1 MKKVP
6 PYKTP
11 FKNFYTK
18 LFRKVFPTSSGK
30 KFISFMFSIKKEFLL
45 ALLLLALSLLSAFAP
60 AIFAGRVL
68 FLEVIEDPNNL
79 FSFYPWNVF
88 SASLYHA
95 GHFPLYNPFNACGVP
110 LLANLQSAPLYPLH
124 LLLFLRPTLS
134 AFDVFLILRLFLV
147 GVGIYLFSCKIELS
161 HQSAIG
167 AMLCAVFGGFFVRY
181 RSMVHLNV
189 EVLLPWAF
197 WAVSR
202 VSAIRSW
209 KNFVILT
216 AILSVSL
223 LGGNAESSFF
233 VFLCAL
239 LWAVWL
245 RLFDKTANLILTMFA
260 MITSILISSAQI
272 LPFLEYLPH
281 TWHIH
286 KPGAG
291 AQWLDPRL
299 SVGFLTP
306 FLFPAKPGIPP
317 YVGGVAISLALVGA
331 SKNKKS
337 LFFLLLSFFLL
348 GLVYPIPGFKWLT
361 YLPMFNQI
369 ASYKYGLAPLTIAIA
384 ILAGFGIEAL
394 IKKNISPRKYLR
406 SAFAVAVFASFF
418 VLGALII
425 GEQVNYLALVF
436 MVSLLVVACLF
447 VFFAPLRHGI
457 CALLGIELIAYF
469 FATPTRTL
477 INPSQIAN
485 SPSLQYLTERKNEG
499 RLASSLGAGF
509 LPNLNLLLGVH
520 EVGLFDALYPK
531 NYLTAVSNALGFEW
545 KKAEKFFK
553 EHAYQ
558 FPVTT
563 GSTFSPIWDELGV
576 KFFLGKDLAISTEK
590 ELVTGL
596 WENKNAKPLVEM
608 NGTTLPPISSDFWS
622 YNLPSDLPTGTI
634 IFRYNYLPGW
644 RCWIGE
650 REVKIK
656 KNSLGFMEVETN
668 SHKQLALRY
677 MPYSFR
683 IGLWMMLTTIFTI
696 SLTFIAIPI
705 KNFLRKT
712 F

>member
-1 MKKVP
+1 M
-6 PYKTP
+6 
-11 FKNFYTK
+11 
-18 LFRKVFPTSSGK
+18 L
-30 KFISFMFSIKKEFLL
+30 SIKKELLL
-45 ALLLLALSLLSAFAP
+45 ALLLLGLSLLSAFVP
-60 AIFAGRVL
+60 AILAGKVL

-88 SASLYHA
+88 SASLYQ
-95 GHFPLYNPFNACGVP
+95 GGQFPLFNPFNACGVP

-124 LLLFLRPTLS
+124 LLLFLRPTLP
-134 AFDVFLILRLFLV
+134 AFDVFLISRLFLF
-147 GVGIYLFSCKIELS
+147 GVGIYLFSREIGLS

-167 AMLCAVFGGFFVRY
+167 VMLCAVFSGFFMRY

-189 EVLLPWAF
+189 EVLLPWTF

-202 VSAIRSW
+202 VSAIRNW
-209 KNFVILT
+209 KNFTILT

-233 VFLCAL
+233 VFLCAT

-245 RLFDKTANLILTMFA
+245 RLFDKRANLLLTMFA

-286 KPGAG
+286 EPGAG

-306 FLFPAKPGIPP
+306 FLFHAKTGIPP
-317 YVGGVAISLALVGA
+317 YVGAVPISLALVGA

-337 LFFLLLSFFLL
+337 LFFLLLFFFLL

-361 YLPMFNQI
+361 SLPMLNRI

-384 ILAGFGIEAL
+384 LLAGFGLESL
-394 IKKNISPRKYLR
+394 IKKDISPRKYLR

-418 VLGALII
+418 VLGAHIM
-425 GEQVNYLALVF
+425 GEPVNYLALVF
-436 MVSLLVVACLF
+436 IVSLLLVACIF
-447 VFFAPLRHGI
+447 AFFASLRQGI
-457 CALLGIELIAYF
+457 CALLWIELIAYF
-469 FATPTRTL
+469 FATPTKTL

-485 SPSLQYLTERKNEG
+485 FPSLQYLTERKNEG
-499 RLASSLGAGF
+499 RVASSLGAGF

-531 NYLTAVSNALGFEW
+531 NYLIAMGNALGFEW
-545 KKAEKFFK
+545 KEAEKFFK

-563 GSTFSPIWDELGV
+563 SSTFSPIWDELGV

-590 ELVTGL
+590 ELIAGL
-596 WENKNAKPLVEM
+596 WENKDAKTLVEM
-608 NGTTLPPISSDFWS
+608 NGTTLPPISSDFWN
-622 YNLPSDLPTGTI
+622 YNLPPDLPTGTI

-656 KNSLGFMEVETN
+656 KNSLGFMEIEIN
-668 SHKQLALRY
+668 SHKQLTLRY
-677 MPYSFR
+677 MPWSFR
-683 IGLWMMLTTIFTI
+683 IALWMILTTIFTI
-696 SLTFIAIPI
+696 FFIFIAIPTKKI
-705 KNFLRKT
+705 S
-712 F
+712 